1 MDFHELRQ
9 EFIPPNLDQRISNL
23 TEATMS
29 NQTNSYEIPS
39 DRAYDR
45 ENHMWAQYD
54 SANGNVTVGIDTL
67 GLASLGDLAYV
78 TLKHVGATVQRGQSM
93 GTLEAAKMTG
103 DLIAPVSGV
112 IVARNDETVNN
123 PALVNQ
129 SPYEDGWM
137 VVIKPSDWENE
148 SAQLVSG
155 DDLPAWV
162 DAEFQRYK
170 MQGWID

>member
-1 MDFHELRQ
+1 
-9 EFIPPNLDQRISNL
+9 
-23 TEATMS
+23 MS

-45 ENHMWAQYD
+45 EHHMWARFDTTTNQ
-54 SANGNVTVGIDTL
+54 VTIGIDTL

-78 TLKHVGATVQRGQSM
+78 TLKEVGAGVRRGESM

-112 IVARNDETVNN
+112 IVARNDAAVIN

-129 SPYEDGWM
+129 SPYVDGWM

-155 DDLPAWV
+155 EGLSAWV
-162 DAEFQRYK
+162 EAEVKRYK
-170 MQGWID
+170 SQGWID

>member
-1 MDFHELRQ
+1 
-9 EFIPPNLDQRISNL
+9 
-23 TEATMS
+23 MS
-29 NQTNSYEIPS
+29 NQTNSYDIPV

-45 ENHMWAQYD
+45 EHHMWAQYD
-54 SANGNVTVGIDTL
+54 SASGQVTVGIDTL

-78 TLKHVGATVQRGQSM
+78 TLKDVGKSVKRSESM

-112 IVARNDETVNN
+112 IVARNDKTVIN

-129 SPYEDGWM
+129 SPYVDGWM
-137 VVIKPSDWENE
+137 VVIKPSDWDNE

-155 DDLPAWV
+155 DGLPAWV
-162 DAEFQRYK
+162 ESEVKRYRS
-170 MQGWID
+170 QGWID